1 MFESYL
7 VLAASQRRIFLIES
21 NFRKAFLP
29 HCEIC
34 PIAQLKDFKISNT
47 FLTNLLTILDSLV
60 VRISACHVEG
70 PGSIPGRGVHFFFC
84 KSNLHLD
91 WIFSNCTSIVR
102 ARVAQSVER

>member
-1 MFESYL
+1 M
-7 VLAASQRRIFLIES
+7 IES

-70 PGSIPGRGVHFFFC
+70 PGSIPGRGGKFFPHFW
-84 KSNLHLD
+84 H
-91 WIFSNCTSIVR
+91 TSIKFNKLDKNV
-102 ARVAQSVER
+102 VGS

>member
-1 MFESYL
+1 MKAYFAQSKAL
-7 VLAASQRRIFLIES
+7 KIFHTILASF
-21 NFRKAFLP
+21 P
-29 HCEIC
+29 
-34 PIAQLKDFKISNT
+34 
-47 FLTNLLTILDSLV
+47 TILDSLV

-91 WIFSNCTSIVR
+91 WIFSNRTSIER